1 MNNNLKQPSLYMV
14 GILITKAKMSSMK
27 VLRALNS
34 SCNEKQARKQ
44 TKLEHQL
51 EDAINNHINQ
61 KMPLKDLSNRGH
73 TDKSTYARRSLCALR
88 EFSECEKREGGDIGI
103 DIVSKR

>member
-27 VLRALNS
+27 VLRALNN

-44 TKLEHQL
+44 TKLKQKL

-73 TDKSTYARRSLCALR
+73 TDKSTYERRSLCALR
-88 EFSECEKREGGDIGI
+88 E
-103 DIVSKR
+103 

>member
-44 TKLEHQL
+44 TKLKQKL
-51 EDAINNHINQ
+51 EDHINQ
-61 KMPLKDLSNRGH
+61 KMPLKGLSNRGH
-73 TDKSTYARRSLCALR
+73 TDKSTYERRSLCALR
-88 EFSECEKREGGDIGI
+88 E
-103 DIVSKR
+103 